1 MRQRAAQQ
9 EGATTMTLADVCS
22 DFVAFH
28 AQEGWPLAEDL
39 QLLADE
45 VEHYSKPPWDYPPE
59 QLAALRRA
67 IERAKATKQVDPRS
81 VDDEKALLW
90 LFVLAECIRHYH
102 DSMTDF
108 FLTRGSDIDKW
119 CANQLRESDA
129 VEARRFAEELRA
141 RMLAC
146 FEITI
151 VPVSKMLTDAVTKER
166 LITWALGFVHGHS
179 RNARKAAW
187 GATQAMIAAWR
198 EAIFPEVVAR
208 LEAQRKADAGSKPQN
223 STN

>member
-1 MRQRAAQQ
+1 
-9 EGATTMTLADVCS
+9 MTLADVCS

-28 AQEGWPLAEDL
+28 AQEGWPVAENF
-39 QLLADE
+39 QSLADD
-45 VEHYSKPPWDYPPE
+45 VERYSKPPWDYPSE
-59 QLAALRRA
+59 QLDALRRA
-67 IERAKATKQVDPRS
+67 IERVKAIKQVAPWS

-102 DSMTDF
+102 DSLTDF
-108 FLTRGSDIDKW
+108 FLNRGSAVDKW
-119 CANQLRESDA
+119 CANQSDA

-151 VPVSKMLTDAVTKER
+151 VPVSKMLSDAITKER
-166 LITWALGFVHGHS
+166 LITWALGFVQGHS

-208 LEAQRKADAGSKPQN
+208 LEAQRKADAN
-223 STN
+223 CRF